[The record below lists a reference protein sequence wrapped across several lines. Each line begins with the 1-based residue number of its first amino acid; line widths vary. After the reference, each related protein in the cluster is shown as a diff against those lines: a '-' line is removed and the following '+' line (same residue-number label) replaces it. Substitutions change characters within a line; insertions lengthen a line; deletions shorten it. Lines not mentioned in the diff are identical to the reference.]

1 MCDCSI
7 LCYNEIKEALENM
20 HGLYL
25 NTGNELLE
33 RAMRSEIYID
43 KSMII
48 AELNKLVD
56 TENNY
61 LCVSRPRRFG
71 KSMAGAMIAAYYS
84 KGCDSRQLFDRLKIS
99 HDVSYES
106 RLNKMNV
113 IKIDLNAFYAGLED
127 KRLIIKNLTSAVAEE
142 LAEAFQ
148 SVDLCGMERLCDML
162 VKIYQKTGETFIL
175 IIDEYDVLVRE
186 KVSRETFSV
195 YLEFLNSLFKNQTL
209 KPAISLAYLTGI
221 LPIVRDTLSKQ
232 VRMTAQSKLNE
243 FDEYS
248 MVDAGQLAE
257 FVGFTKDEVKDL
269 CEKYEMDFAECERW
283 YDGYHLKQGLSI
295 YSPKSVVQSMRKHEC
310 GSYWTITGSYEA
322 LKDYILMD
330 FDGIKQDVIK
340 MIGGG
345 RVDVDVKSY
354 LNTMTDF
361 SSKDDVF
368 TYLIHLGYLVYD
380 RKEKQCYIPN
390 EEIREEWV
398 ISIKYAP
405 DYKVIIEMVNDS
417 RELLERTI
425 ALDEDAVAAALDK
438 AHINATNPLTYNDEK
453 SFQSAIGLAY
463 FYANTKYTVIKEL
476 PTGKGYA
483 DLALIPYLPN
493 IPAMI
498 IELKNK
504 KSAASAIEQIKNK
517 AYDEKLR
524 HYRGNLLFVGVNYD
538 PDTKAHECRIEQL
551 LIAD

>member
-1 MCDCSI
+1 
-7 LCYNEIKEALENM
+7 M
-20 HGLYL
+20 HGLYV
-25 NTGNELLE
+25 NTGNELL
-33 RAMRSEIYID
+33 AQGMRSQIYVD

-48 AELNKLVD
+48 AELNKLID
-56 TENNY
+56 TENKY
-61 LCVSRPRRFG
+61 ICVSRPRRFG

-84 KGCDSRQLFDRLKIS
+84 KGCDSRALFDQLKIS
-99 HDVSYES
+99 RDASYES

-113 IKIDLNAFYAGLED
+113 IKLDLNAFFNTTDD
-127 KRLIIKNLTSAVAEE
+127 KTKIISDLTKAVKKE
-142 LAEAFQ
+142 
-148 SVDLCGMERLCDML
+148 L
-162 VKIYQKTGETFIL
+162 VKEFPSVNLKRDKFLASMLLKIHEQTGETFIL

-186 KVSRETFSV
+186 KVPQQILDL
-195 YLEFLNSLFKNQTL
+195 YLQFLSSLFKNQTL

-221 LPIVRDTLSKQ
+221 LPIVRDKI
-232 VRMTAQSKLNE
+232 QSKMNE
-243 FDEYS
+243 FEEYS
-248 MVDAGQLAE
+248 MLNARQLSE
-257 FVGFTKDEVKDL
+257 FVGFTESEVKDL
-269 CEKYEMDFAECERW
+269 CEKYNMDFVECVRW
-283 YDGYHLKQGLSI
+283 YDGYHLKPDLSI
-295 YSPKSVVQSMRKHEC
+295 YSPKSVVQAMRDKEY
-310 GSYWTITGSYEA
+310 GSYWTVTGSYEA

-345 RVDVDVKSY
+345 RVDVDVTRY

-361 SSKDDVF
+361 TSKHDVF
-368 TYLIHLGYLVYD
+368 TYLIHLGYLAYD
-380 RKEKQCYIPN
+380 RASEQCYIPN
-390 EEIREEWV
+390 EEVRKEWI
-398 ISIKYAP
+398 ISIEYAP
-405 DYKVIIEMVNDS
+405 DYKVIIEMVDAS

-425 ALDEDAVAAALDK
+425 VGDEAAVAAALDK

-483 DLALIPYLPN
+483 DLALIPYVPN

-504 KSAASAIEQIKNK
+504 KSANSALQQIKSK

-524 HYRGNLLFVGVNYD
+524 HYRGDLLFVGVNYD
-538 PDTKAHECRIEQL
+538 PDTKAHECKIEHL
-551 LIAD
+551 VIAD